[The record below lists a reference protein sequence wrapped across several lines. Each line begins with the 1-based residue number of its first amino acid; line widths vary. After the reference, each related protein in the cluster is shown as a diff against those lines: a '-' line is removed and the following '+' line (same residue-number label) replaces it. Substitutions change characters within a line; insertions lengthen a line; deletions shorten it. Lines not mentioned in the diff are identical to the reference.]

1 MATTH
6 ERPWS
11 RGAVHL
17 AERDDQLVLSIAGDS
32 DGFEITE
39 LHRLVER
46 ATRDSKARALD
57 IDLSEADDMDIRVIG
72 LVLYAAGLLEIQGR
86 RCTLRSPS
94 ASARQSLKTLSLDR
108 LLDIID

>member
-1 MATTH
+1 MATTND
-6 ERPWS
+6 RQWS

-17 AERDDQLVLSIAGDS
+17 AETDDQLVLSIVGDS

-46 ATRDSKARALD
+46 ATRDPKARALD
-57 IDLSEADDMDIRVIG
+57 IDLSESDEMDIRVIG

-86 RCTLRSPS
+86 RCKLYRPS
-94 ASARQSLKTLSLDR
+94 ASARESLKTLSLDR
-108 LLDIID
+108 LLDIVD